1 MVICRAYAH
10 ILMPIQQADAAQKK
24 KSGAINLPN
33 CSFFKTLKRRGR
45 MAVWKT
51 PPSLGGGT
59 PKILG
64 GGVLHRS
71 QNPDPISDQNIL
83 FFRPLFR
90 PDPKN

>member
-33 CSFFKTLKRRGR
+33 CSFFKTLKRRGS

-51 PPSLGGGT
+51 PPSLGGVL
-59 PKILG
+59 PKFWV
-64 GGVLHRS
+64 GVCRTVLKTLT
-71 QNPDPISDQNIL
+71 L
-83 FFRPLFR
+83 FQTKIYHFHAPFQT
-90 PDPKN
+90 

>member
-10 ILMPIQQADAAQKK
+10 ILMPIQQAYAAQKK

-51 PPSLGGGT
+51 PPSLPWGGY
-59 PKILG
+59 
-64 GGVLHRS
+64 S
-71 QNPDPISDQNIL
+71 QNLGWGCAARFSKP
-83 FFRPLFR
+83 
-90 PDPKN
+90 